1 MHTRFLIPAVLLA
14 LAGCSSPAS
23 DEETWAAGDDE
34 EITAPSRAEVRT
46 LLQNWFDANLHCT
59 QFFPVP
65 HDIPADAEHRRKQM
79 QAFVD
84 AGLLR
89 MEGELSLADP
99 NSGSGQRRV
108 IRYAATP
115 EGEKQFRPG
124 TGVLKNQKTVLC
136 YGRPEVKIDNVG
148 DPDTNFSRLDV
159 TYRYRLTDIPAW
171 ARSPSILAFYPGFQE
186 RLEREEEEHQTL
198 YQEDGKW
205 VLERPPSL
213 AMFDLQQLSR

>member
-1 MHTRFLIPAVLLA
+1 MHTHFLIPAVLLA

-23 DEETWAAGDDE
+23 NEETWVAGDDE
-34 EITAPSRAEVRT
+34 EITAPSKAEVHT
-46 LLQNWFDANLHCT
+46 LLQGWFDANLQCT
-59 QFFPVP
+59 PFFPLP

-79 QAFVD
+79 QAFID

-89 MEGELSLADP
+89 MGGELSLADP

-108 IRYAATP
+108 IRYTATP

-148 DPDTNFSRLDV
+148 DPDTTFSRLEV

-198 YQEDGKW
+198 YQKDGKW
-205 VLERPPSL
+205 ELERPPSL

>member
-23 DEETWAAGDDE
+23 NEETWVAGDDE
-34 EITAPSRAEVRT
+34 EITAPSKAEVHT
-46 LLQNWFDANLHCT
+46 LLQGWFDANLQCT
-59 QFFPVP
+59 QFFPLP

-79 QAFVD
+79 QAFID

-108 IRYAATP
+108 IRYIATP

-148 DPDTNFSRLDV
+148 DPDTTFNRLEV

-171 ARSPSILAFYPGFQE
+171 ARSPSILAFYLGFQE
-186 RLEREEEEHQTL
+186 RLGREEEEHQTL
-198 YQEDGKW
+198 YQKDGKW
-205 VLERPPSL
+205 ELERPPSL